1 MDVFLPDGV
10 FLPCDQGLD
19 FNINLYGNS
28 INQNQF
34 LSWCLAWRAPETRGE
49 LLSPRGKRAYFS
61 TPAKCVVMYAGW
73 QDSANATVQLQGPFL
88 VDSLSTPPAHRN
100 VIMVAAG
107 TGINPSTL
115 GGVAKTS

>member
-1 MDVFLPDGV
+1 MYVFLPDGV
-10 FLPCDQGLD
+10 FSPCDQGLD
-19 FNINLYGNS
+19 FDINLYRNS

-34 LSWCLAWRAPETRGE
+34 LSRCLSWRAPETRGE

-61 TPAKCVVMYAGW
+61 TPAKRVVMYSGW

-88 VDSLSTPPAHRN
+88 VDSLGPPPAHRN
-100 VIMVAAG
+100 VIMIAAG

-115 GGVAKTS
+115 GVVSEAS